1 MTPDLFLT
9 LGICLAILTVPIYLS
24 ALADLRSKRT
34 SIICAL
40 IAAGRLCDE
49 RGAPCDDRHLRKP
62 YKLGVKTPCSFE
74 IRRVYGASIAWPA
87 GWHAE
92 SRQDR
97 RLQRRRKCLR

>member
-40 IAAGRLCDE
+40 IAAGS
-49 RGAPCDDRHLRKP
+49 
-62 YKLGVKTPCSFE
+62 LGYAMMAQPGGYAMNEVP
-74 IRRVYGASIAWPA
+74 RVMIDTFASLIN
-87 GWHAE
+87 
-92 SRQDR
+92 
-97 RLQRRRKCLR
+97 